1 MYHYTESGLKN
12 VYLRDGYN
20 TIEIDGEEAVS
31 IHDLAGLHKVISQS
45 IIRKS
50 PSLSGDEIRFLR
62 KEMNLTQSL
71 FASIISVSEDTV
83 RGWENGRTSV
93 TGPADKLIRGVYVDH
108 FDGDGGLRQIIEDM
122 ARLNNEIAEDMH
134 DMNFEEGV
142 NGMWE
147 EAA

>member
-1 MYHYTESGLKN
+1 MYHYTESGLNN

-20 TIEIDGEEAVS
+20 TIEIDGEAAVS
-31 IHDLAGLHKVISQS
+31 IHDIVGLHKVISRR

-71 FASIISVSEDTV
+71 FASIISVSDDTV
-83 RGWENGRTSV
+83 LGWENGRTSV
-93 TGPADKLIRGVYVDH
+93 SGPADKLIRGVYVDH
-108 FDGDGGLRQIIEDM
+108 IDGDGGLRQIIDGM
-122 ARLNNEIAEDMH
+122 ARINNEIIEDMH

-142 NGMWE
+142 NGVWE